1 MSHDAAPSP
10 AHGRRVVTAWVAL
23 SVVGVLGVIFGL
35 GPHMPPGNVSDQA
48 SQQTQTNTVLAVV
61 MTPIFIGVITFFV
74 YAIAT
79 FRAKDDD
86 AGDGPYERGNRQLSQ
101 LWVGGSVVIVVALAI
116 YGTFELVAADKGI
129 AGVGGGQ
136 GSSLIATSPAN
147 ALQVQVISQQWAFT
161 YRYPQYGDVETTQLV
176 LPVDRAVIFHVTSLD
191 VMHSFWAYQIGVK
204 ADAVPGA
211 DNVAGVTVK
220 HTGTFDIRCAEL
232 CGVWH
237 GNMSAKGSVLSQ
249 TAFAAW
255 IARQSTPVPLPA
267 QRPIYYPDPNGRA
280 G

>member
-1 MSHDAAPSP
+1 MSHDAGSSP
-10 AHGRRVVTAWVAL
+10 AHGRRIITTWLAL
-23 SVVGVLGVIFGL
+23 SVIGVLAVIFGL

-48 SQQTQTNTVLAVV
+48 AEQTQTNTVLAVV

-79 FRAKDDD
+79 FRAKEGDT
-86 AGDGPYERGNRQLSQ
+86 GDGPYVKGDRQLSQ
-101 LWVGGSVVIVVALAI
+101 MWVGGSIVIVLALAI
-116 YGTFELVAADKGI
+116 YGTFELLAADKGI

-136 GSSLIATSPAN
+136 GSSPIVTAPAN
-147 ALQVQVISQQWAFT
+147 ALQVQVIGQQWAFT
-161 YRYPQYGDVETTQLV
+161 YRYPQYGDIETVRLV
-176 LPVDRAVIFHVTSLD
+176 IPVDRPVIFHVTSLD

-211 DNVAGVTVK
+211 DNVAGVTVD

-237 GNMSAKGSVLSQ
+237 GNMASKGSVLSQ
-249 TAFAAW
+249 AGFAAW
-255 IARQSTPVPLPA
+255 IARQSTPVPLPGR
-267 QRPIYYPDPNGRA
+267 RPVYYPDPNGRA